1 MSKTDESRNNS
12 LGLWT
17 KGPEGQFK
25 ELKKAASEEQD

>member
-1 MSKTDESRNNS
+1 MNQEITVLCY